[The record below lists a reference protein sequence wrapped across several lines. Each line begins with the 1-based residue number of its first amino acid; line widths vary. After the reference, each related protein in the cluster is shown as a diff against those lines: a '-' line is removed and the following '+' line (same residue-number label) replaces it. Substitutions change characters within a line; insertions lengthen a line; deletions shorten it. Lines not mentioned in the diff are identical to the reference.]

1 MSKHTGIYCPAC
13 DRQGIDSLII
23 NEQKGMFCQVN
34 KHQWEYQT
42 LMARKPR
49 MQQMVMAE
57 KQPPNTIA
65 QPMWIYPSDLATL
78 QSKFP
83 VNLQTTL
90 CALFHA
96 LVDDD
101 TVLLEGQ
108 YARELADLSK
118 ELNMTITKGRDI
130 VGLAK
135 AYIEVKKSLDEARM
149 QQKVLEPVLK
159 LIGALGGG
167 QQATNGLGAL
177 SALLGTGSQQPA
189 IDPDSLALPPQTQF
203 PQIIDPDDPEY
214 YHQQP
219 QAASNQPPPPRPK
232 PLPAGAVSPIAHIAK
247 PQDLSRR

>member
-1 MSKHTGIYCPAC
+1 MRPSRHRFA
-13 DRQGIDSLII
+13 D
-23 NEQKGMFCQVN
+23 
-34 KHQWEYQT
+34 HQRAKRHV
-42 LMARKPR
+42 LPG
-49 MQQMVMAE
+49 QQASVGVPDPDGPQATHAADGYGRE
-57 KQPPNTIA
+57 AAPNTIA

-232 PLPAGAVSPIAHIAK
+232 PL
-247 PQDLSRR
+247 D